1 MPVLHNAFE
10 NDYLYINNYCNV
22 TLKFLWKVL
31 RQLLIVNF
39 KPSPYT
45 YEVCKG
51 TLKCVKVLF
60 SPRLKIFAL
69 H

>member
-1 MPVLHNAFE
+1 MPILHNAFE
-10 NDYLYINNYCNV
+10 NDYLYINHYCYV

-31 RQLLIVNF
+31 RQLLIVTF
-39 KPSPYT
+39 KPPPYI